1 MQALTPTSILRL
13 GAFVLCAV
21 AARNTGLAQVNA
33 DSLWQVVRGVGQ
45 SDAARMQALDYLAF
59 DHYMFHAP
67 DTAYALAVQ
76 LVDMARG
83 AADLKYE
90 AIGWN
95 AQGASLQLRGDRP
108 GALDRYKRS
117 IGVLKRMG
125 DTRRMGISHAN
136 IGSIHTD
143 LGDHAMAL
151 RHCDSSMVYCTQ
163 AADTACM
170 ANAALNS
177 GTALLQ
183 MRDTASAYERFS
195 EAERLH
201 QRSGDERGHALSL
214 GNLGNLDR
222 GAGRLEQAEQRLQ
235 EALRI
240 AERIEDQRQQA
251 ILLRSIGLLREGQGR
266 TREAIAYNER
276 SLAVAQRSSM
286 AAEVFDAAGSLHALY
301 KQQGDL
307 RKALVMHELFAAMMD
322 SLHNEKGREEMLRA
336 RLDFS
341 YRQQA
346 LADSLAFVAEK
357 EQVENERLLAEVK
370 AANQRK
376 LLIGALVGVLLI
388 GGSVTWSIIDRRRR
402 KEAFAREQAVLHE
415 RMRIAS
421 DMHDDLGAG
430 LSGLKLRSEMALRV
444 EKDPLKRQQLQSLAT
459 SAGELIGSMRQIIW
473 TMSQDQASL
482 EDWVV
487 YTTSYARSYC
497 TENDLVLQ
505 IEAGTPW
512 PDILLS
518 VEQRRNLFLV
528 VKEALH
534 NIVKHAKADKV
545 MLTLRYADGIAVSI
559 TDNGTGLSADAQA
572 GMGNGLRNMARRMED
587 LVGSFVIEG
596 VADDHGRSG
605 TTVRI
610 HLPLDPNERSIGEK
624 HPSTTA
630 LRP

>member
-1 MQALTPTSILRL
+1 MRILPHL
-13 GAFVLCAV
+13 LVVAVLSAPS
-21 AARNTGLAQVNA
+21 LMAQVNA
-33 DSLWQVVRGVGQ
+33 DSLWRVVRDAGQ
-45 SDAARMQALDYLAF
+45 RDAARMQALDYLAF

-67 DTAYALAVQ
+67 DTAYALAEQ
-76 LVDMARG
+76 LVELARRNG
-83 AADLKYE
+83 DLKYE

-108 GALDRYKRS
+108 GALDRYQRS

-125 DTRRMGISHAN
+125 DQRRIGISHAN

-151 RHCDSSMVYCTQ
+151 RHCDSSKVYCTQ
-163 AADTACM
+163 AGDTACM

-222 GAGRLEQAEQRLQ
+222 GAGRLAMAEERLQ

-240 AERIEDQRQQA
+240 AVGIEDQRQEA
-251 ILLRSIGLLREGQGR
+251 ILLRSIGLLRETQGR
-266 TREAIAYNER
+266 LREAITYNER
-276 SLAVAQRSSM
+276 SLAVAQRSLM
-286 AAEVFDAAGSLHALY
+286 AAEVFDAAGSLHGLY

-307 RKALVMHELFAAMMD
+307 RKALAMHELYATMMD
-322 SLHNEKGREEMLRA
+322 SLHNEKGREELLRA
-336 RLDFS
+336 QIAFS

-346 LADSLAFVAEK
+346 LQDSLAYVAER
-357 EQVENERLLAEVK
+357 EQAENARILAEVK

-376 LLIGALVGVLLI
+376 LLLALLAGVLIIGA
-388 GGSVTWSIIDRRRR
+388 SVTWTIIDRRRR
-402 KEAFAREQAVLHE
+402 AEAFAREQAVLHE

-444 EKDPLKRQQLQSLAT
+444 EKDPAKRQQLQSLAN

-473 TMSQDQASL
+473 TMGQDQASL

-487 YTTSYARSYC
+487 YATSYARSYC
-497 TENDLVLQ
+497 TENDLQLELAVDP
-505 IEAGTPW
+505 AW
-512 PDILLS
+512 PAVPLS

-534 NIVKHAKADKV
+534 NVVKHAQASRVMVNIHMDDGLRIVVAD
-545 MLTLRYADGIAVSI
+545 D
-559 TDNGTGLSADAQA
+559 GTGLPEQAAQ
-572 GMGNGLRNMARRMED
+572 GMGNGLRNMHRRMQEVGGSLHVGTGED
-587 LVGSFVIEG
+587 DRGTRLVLRLSLTDTPDRKAMNV
-596 VADDHGRSG
+596 R
-605 TTVRI
+605 TRTV
-610 HLPLDPNERSIGEK
+610 PTP
-624 HPSTTA
+624 
-630 LRP
+630 